1 MSNCGFGHV
10 EGGIMPLSKSKK
22 KTLLN
27 FLFLALIFAVTLW
40 LVFRGE
46 DLSLVWDYLGTARV
60 DHVIACVACVIAF
73 VLGEAV
79 VIYYLMV
86 VLGYRV
92 RFSHCC
98 LYSFVGFFYSCIT
111 PSASGGQP
119 MQVVTM
125 RKDGIP
131 VAVSSVVLAI
141 VTITYKLVLIIVGV
155 GVMLL
160 RPARI
165 MVCLEPVDGLVW
177 LGIGL
182 NVLFVAL
189 LFLLVFKP
197 DILRGIARKIFVIR
211 HRFRPS
217 KNLKKESLKLEKAI
231 EQYEGSAEFY
241 RTHKHVIFH
250 VFLIC
255 VVQRFLL
262 FLVTWFT
269 YRSFSLSGHSIAE
282 ITSLQAMISVAAD
295 MLPLPGGMGVSE
307 TMFLSVFEPV
317 FGDDLVLPG
326 MMISRGIGYYVQLI
340 ISAIMTILTLFIIKE
355 GKMKGRVK

>member
-1 MSNCGFGHV
+1 
-10 EGGIMPLSKSKK
+10 MPVSKHKK
-22 KTLLN
+22 KTFFN
-27 FLFLALIFAVTLW
+27 FLFLVFIFSVTLW

-46 DLSLVWDYLGTARV
+46 NLEVVWDYVTTARPEYIIAC
-60 DHVIACVACVIAF
+60 IACVVAF

-125 RKDGIP
+125 HKDDIP

-141 VTITYKLVLIIVGV
+141 VTITYKLVLIVAGL

-165 MVCLEPVDGLVW
+165 MVYLDPVAGLVW

-182 NVLFVAL
+182 NIFFVAL
-189 LFLLVFKP
+189 LFMLVFKP
-197 DILRGIARKIFVIR
+197 DLLRGIARKIFVIW
-211 HRFRPS
+211 HRFRPA

-241 RTHKHVIFH
+241 LKHKHVIVH
-250 VFLIC
+250 VFFVC

-269 YRSFSLSGHSIAE
+269 YQSFSLSGHSMVE
-282 ITSLQAMISVAAD
+282 VTSLQAMISVAAD

-317 FGDDLVLPG
+317 FGSDYVLPG
-326 MMISRGIGYYVQLI
+326 MMISRGISYYVQLVL
-340 ISAIMTILTLFIIKE
+340 SAFMTILTLFIIKKRHKRKE
-355 GKMKGRVK
+355 EETDD